1 MLRRHADLPITRWRN
16 GAGRKAEVVGGPG
29 WSIGYAWL
37 EEAADFSHYPGQD
50 RTITLLRGNG
60 CALDFSEGP
69 PLLVDRPQ
77 VPSGFDGGRA
87 CRCRLLDGPCLV
99 VNAISER
106 VLYRH
111 AVEIRIPRPTDTGFA
126 VLLSGSATL
135 ADGTVAQPLD
145 TVSLPQPVDVTC
157 AVFHFLPL
165 GIPEPV
171 TA

>member
-1 MLRRHADLPITRWRN
+1 MLLRHAELPITRWRN
-16 GAGRKAEVVGGPG
+16 GAGRKADVVSGPG
-29 WSIGYAWL
+29 WFIGFAWL
-37 EEAADFSHYPGQD
+37 DGPADFSHYEGQD

-60 CALDFSEGP
+60 FALDFAEGP

-77 VPSGFDGGRA
+77 VPSSFDGDRA

-99 VNAISER
+99 VNAVSDR
-106 VLYRH
+106 ALFRH
-111 AVEIRIPRPTDTGFA
+111 GVEIRIPRPTDTGFA

-145 TVSLPQPVDVTC
+145 TVSLPVPIDATC
-157 AVFHFLPL
+157 AVFHFTPL

>member
-1 MLRRHADLPITRWRN
+1 MLLRHADLPISRWRN
-16 GAGRKAEVVGGPG
+16 GAGRKADVAGGAG
-29 WSIGYAWL
+29 WFLGFAWL
-37 EEAADFSHYPGQD
+37 DGPADFSHYEGQD

-60 CALDFSEGP
+60 FALDFAEGP

-77 VPSGFDGGRA
+77 VPSAFDGGRA

-106 VLYRH
+106 ALIRH
-111 AVEIRIPRPTDTGFA
+111 DVEIRVPHPEDTGFA
-126 VLLSGSATL
+126 VLLSGNATL
-135 ADGTVAQPLD
+135 ADGLVAGPLD
-145 TVSLPQPVDVTC
+145 AVSLPAPIDVPC
-157 AVFHFLPL
+157 VVFHFMPL